1 MRDIVDDPVARGLR
15 SPYLPTP
22 LLRIVDG
29 GYLHA
34 VWTQLEPSVETDGF
48 IESAR
53 YMADMALDAVLQQ
66 YEPVSDRAELLRV
79 GLSTDELDAVAST
92 LDTLQLVQP
101 QLLLVLAALAEA
113 RNASSVG
120 GGGRPAPRAS
130 TDRERA
136 HLRGRLLLAPPTQAP
151 LPAIATALGAV
162 EAPDLYRAISPW
174 PAYLDATWAELQHL
188 DALPLLRDRARG
200 LYYYAR
206 DAARFLARPM
216 RANREAL
223 AAAGVPDAARLAAES
238 TIDEALPLTATM
250 LVHCSAMRVALGIT
264 APEVAGRG

>member
-101 QLLLVLAALAEA
+101 
-113 RNASSVG
+113 G
-120 GGGRPAPRAS
+120 
-130 TDRERA
+130 
-136 HLRGRLLLAPPTQAP
+136 
-151 LPAIATALGAV
+151 
-162 EAPDLYRAISPW
+162 
-174 PAYLDATWAELQHL
+174 
-188 DALPLLRDRARG
+188 
-200 LYYYAR
+200 
-206 DAARFLARPM
+206 M
-216 RANREAL
+216 
-223 AAAGVPDAARLAAES
+223 
-238 TIDEALPLTATM
+238 
-250 LVHCSAMRVALGIT
+250 
-264 APEVAGRG
+264 